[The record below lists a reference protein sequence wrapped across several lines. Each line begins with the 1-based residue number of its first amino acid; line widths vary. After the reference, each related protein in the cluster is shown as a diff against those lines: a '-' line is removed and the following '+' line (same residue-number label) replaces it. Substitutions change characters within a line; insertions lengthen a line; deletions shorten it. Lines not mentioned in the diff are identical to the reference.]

1 MPATGA
7 PSRWWPGRSIWAA
20 SPMRRGRAAVLTLLS
35 LLAAGAVAAQTATL
49 GEIRRDLQMLRAEV
63 EALRDIGAPAA
74 PGLPPAPLSGPILDR
89 VQTIE
94 AELRRLTRAT
104 EALELQIRQTTQ
116 GAGARLD
123 ALAARLAA
131 LDGGAAVAM
140 TDAPPAVLSGPAP
153 AGRAARTATRHRR
166 TGRLRC
172 GAAALDAGD
181 LVQAAAGFADFAN
194 AYPGGPLTPRAHL
207 GRGRALAGLGD
218 LPGAARAW
226 LDAFSAA
233 PDGAAAPEALFAL
246 ADALARLDKPAEA
259 CLTYAE
265 LPQRFPASPE
275 AAAVGPRMRALDC
288 S

>member
-1 MPATGA
+1 M
-7 PSRWWPGRSIWAA
+7 
-20 SPMRRGRAAVLTLLS
+20 
-35 LLAAGAVAAQTATL
+35 
-49 GEIRRDLQMLRAEV
+49 QMLRAEV

-140 TDAPPAVLSGPAP
+140 TDAPPAVLSGPRRPVARPAP
-153 AGRAARTATRHRR
+153 QLATAEQAAFDA
-166 TGRLRC
+166 
-172 GAAALDAGD
+172 AQAALDAGD

-233 PDGAAAPEALFAL
+233 PDAAAAPEALFAL